1 MTGGIRRNA
10 GHDAPPAQPR
20 TPASEARFCVGCG
33 TPLTGRKQRFCSDR
47 CRMRHRR
54 TARAARRQCLLA
66 NLRQAL
72 SALEAE
78 LATEEVPE

>member
-1 MTGGIRRNA
+1 MSAGGRGA
-10 GHDAPPAQPR
+10 ETHALVTQPR
-20 TPASEARFCVGCG
+20 TPASEARFCVGCS